1 MWDSQK
7 MLSGE
12 GQGRGEQD
20 TSNQTLVR
28 KGRIRQGD
36 KKQD

>member
-1 MWDSQK
+1 MWDSQE

-12 GQGRGEQD
+12 GQGRDEQD

-28 KGRIRQGD
+28 EE
-36 KKQD
+36 